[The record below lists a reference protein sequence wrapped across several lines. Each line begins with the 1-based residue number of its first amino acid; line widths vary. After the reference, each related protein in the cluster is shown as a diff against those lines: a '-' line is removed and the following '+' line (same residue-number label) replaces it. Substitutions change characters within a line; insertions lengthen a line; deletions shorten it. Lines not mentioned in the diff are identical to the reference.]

1 RQAIYSKDGNT
12 PLLSWRVAILP
23 YLEESDLYRQFH
35 LDEPWDSP
43 HNKKLIAQMP
53 KVYEPVGQG
62 RKGEGLT
69 DYQVF
74 TGPETVFPG
83 NKTMTLLS
91 ITDGTSNTLMVA
103 EAKEPVTWTQ
113 PADINM
119 PTMKDRVPP
128 IGGLF
133 RDGTN
138 VVFCDGHV
146 AFLRRDL
153 PAAVLRALITPN
165 GGEVVNFDY

>member
-1 RQAIYSKDGNT
+1 KPGAVRDKEGGDKERDAADRARSSKNLKQIAFAMHAFHDANKELPRQAIYSKDGNT

-69 DYQVF
+69 YYQVF

-83 NKTMTLLS
+83 NKKMTLLS

-113 PADINM
+113 PA
-119 PTMKDRVPP
+119 
-128 IGGLF
+128 
-133 RDGTN
+133 
-138 VVFCDGHV
+138 
-146 AFLRRDL
+146 
-153 PAAVLRALITPN
+153 
-165 GGEVVNFDY
+165 